1 MILKLSDELRAA
13 LAQSKGPIE
22 IRDDRSKKVYV
33 IAERSLFVR
42 ALRALEAAE
51 DRAAIQAGID
61 AMKSGNVF
69 TLEEVDR
76 IIQSRLDSL

>member
-1 MILKLSDELRAA
+1 MILKLSDELRAS

-22 IRDDRSKKVYV
+22 IRDHRTKKVYV
-33 IAERSLFVR
+33 IAERSFFER
-42 ALRALEAAE
+42 ALRALEAVE

-61 AMKSGNVF
+61 DMKAGNVF

-76 IIQSRLDSL
+76 IIQSRLESL